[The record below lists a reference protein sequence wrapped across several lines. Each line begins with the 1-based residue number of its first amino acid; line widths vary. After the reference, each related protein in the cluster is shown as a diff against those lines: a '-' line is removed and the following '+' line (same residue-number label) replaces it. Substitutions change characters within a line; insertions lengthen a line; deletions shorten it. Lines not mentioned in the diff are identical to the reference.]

1 MRSMAILCITL
12 LFALISVSAY
22 EEPLAAAAPDLGEME
37 VFLFNPLESDS
48 GYAGFS
54 DESRKIT
61 VEVSD
66 FSAES
71 LVTPG
76 WLREEVGAA
85 EDAPEF
91 AGSMLEGIAG
101 YSIIEGYL
109 EGGVEISIEELI
121 DELRSM
127 MGLQFQDAEDTV
139 GVYQDQSLY
148 GLEYAQ
154 RVLEFSE
161 RVRLFLYQ
169 GESGNIARATLAVYL
184 TTASDA
190 LGGDLP
196 SLTLSSGIQQKDTV
210 NTTAG

>member
-66 FSAES
+66 LSVES

-101 YSIIEGYL
+101 YGIIEGYL
-109 EGGVEISIEELI
+109 EGGMEISIEEII
-121 DELRSM
+121 DELRGM
-127 MGLQFQDAEDTV
+127 MGLQFQDVEDAV
-139 GVYQDQSLY
+139 GVYQDQRLY
-148 GLEYAQ
+148 GLEHAE

-169 GESGNIARATLAVYL
+169 GENGNIVRATLAVYL

-190 LGGDLP
+190 LGGGLP